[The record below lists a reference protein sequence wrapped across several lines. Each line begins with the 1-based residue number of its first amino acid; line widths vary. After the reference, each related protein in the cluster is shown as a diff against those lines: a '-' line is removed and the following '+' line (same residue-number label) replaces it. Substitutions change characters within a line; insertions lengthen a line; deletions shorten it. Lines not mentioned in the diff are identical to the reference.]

1 MTEEKS
7 IAAGAAGA
15 GSGMLWAGGAAV
27 GLAVGAAIWIFALGP
42 LDKPAADAPVAAAKP
57 QPAVAQEPVAK
68 AAMEPASDEPVV
80 ADAAE
85 PAREAVAEEPQQ
97 TADAAAAEAGP
108 DGVAP
113 AFDTVRAEADGAVLV
128 AGRAAAGQDVVVMSD
143 GAEVGRA
150 TADASGK
157 FVAFLSMAPSAVARV
172 LTLQGAAADGTMVAS
187 AESVILAPVAAP
199 AAEVVASA
207 APVVPVAEPV
217 ADEAQATVAAPV
229 TDEAAATEPAAEA
242 ASDPVAEPAAAP
254 EAEAAAA
261 AAEPEADAVSEPLIV
276 DAEGVRKLA
285 PAAVAGVVVDTITY
299 GALGQ
304 VQIAGRGAAGS
315 FARLYLDNTGIVTAP
330 VGTKGEWSAVLTDV
344 APGVYTLRVDQLDA
358 SGSVTSRFETP
369 FQREAPEVVTAAAE
383 PARAAAETAA
393 GTQPE
398 TEAGTVQDGATAA
411 LVPAAADAAPVAV
424 TRAAIVTVQPGFT
437 LWQIARE
444 NYGDGALY
452 VKVFEANKG
461 QIRDPDLIYPGQ
473 IFAVPE
479 GGN

>member
-7 IAAGAAGA
+7 SAAGAAGA
-15 GSGMLWAGGAAV
+15 GSGGLWVGGAAV
-27 GLAVGAAIWIFALGP
+27 GLAVGAAVWFFALGP
-42 LDKPAADAPVAAAKP
+42 MDRPEVDAPVATVPVAAEVTAAAP
-57 QPAVAQEPVAK
+57 VEPAVVG
-68 AAMEPASDEPVV
+68 AAAS
-80 ADAAE
+80 AAAE
-85 PAREAVAEEPQQ
+85 PEVVAGNPVA
-97 TADAAAAEAGP
+97 TADAPTDVAAAQSEP
-108 DGVAP
+108 EPVSLAP
-113 AFDTVRAEADGAVLV
+113 AFDTVRAETDGTVLV
-128 AGRAAAGQDVVVMSD
+128 AGRAAAGQQVVVMSD

-150 TADASGK
+150 TADASGN
-157 FVAFLSMAPSAVARV
+157 FVTFLSMGPSAAARV
-172 LTLQGAAADGTMVAS
+172 LSLKGAGADGTMVAS
-187 AESVILAPVAAP
+187 AESVILAPVVPP
-199 AAEVVASA
+199 AAAVVASA
-207 APVVPVAEPV
+207 EPMAAEPM
-217 ADEAQATVAAPV
+217 TPV
-229 TDEAAATEPAAEA
+229 PT
-242 ASDPVAEPAAAP
+242 
-254 EAEAAAA
+254 AEAAAA
-261 AAEPEADAVSEPLIV
+261 PDETAAAEVAAPATAAPAAATDAEAVAAQVPETAAVPEPLIV

-330 VGTKGEWSAVLTDV
+330 VGGKGDWGVVLTDV
-344 APGVYTLRVDQLDA
+344 APGIYTLRVDQLDA

-369 FQREAPEVVTAAAE
+369 FQREAPEVVTAAAD
-383 PARAAAETAA
+383 PAATVAADPVTVPAAEAGAAQAVTADSVA
-393 GTQPE
+393 
-398 TEAGTVQDGATAA
+398 
-411 LVPAAADAAPVAV
+411 PAAADAPPAAV